1 MGYLAERG
9 RMFDRKPTGKLVGNL
24 ERSNSKLEPTAELLG
39 NTNRSVDRRPVERV
53 PDGEGQQQPVPSH
66 QLRLNSLG
74 CHPES
79 VDECGLVHEVDGESA
94 ERVCVNRIR
103 HCYLGTVM
111 VVVVIPF
118 SVT

>member
-1 MGYLAERG
+1 MGYLAERAW
-9 RMFDRKPTGKLVGNL
+9 MFDREPADKLVGNL
-24 ERSNSKLEPTAELLG
+24 KRSNSETEPTAELLR
-39 NTNRSVDRRPVERV
+39 NTNRSVNRRSVERV

-66 QLRLNSLG
+66 QLPLNSLG
-74 CHPES
+74 RHSES
-79 VDECGLVHEVDGESA
+79 VDECGLIHEIDGESA